1 MNSSRRWISL
11 GLLAAVG
18 LGIAFFMGP
27 IGSRSSSETVA
38 SSLSTQPAPQAPT
51 ATPLEREPR
60 ATGFSLRCVDERGD
74 PLPSFEFRVASAS
87 ELVGRFRTDSDGRA
101 AVDAPALSA
110 GLALVLTEVVENR
123 LEERTC
129 VFAAPE
135 AGDTRTVVI
144 PDHGVIMGRLRIQNG
159 PGWGRPLEGQ
169 VELSFQDDR
178 GQRWTKT
185 VDSVEGTFRFP
196 HVVSPFE
203 RFVAREAAGWLAPTL
218 QYRLALRGRG
228 DGWRA
233 SLRGILIEPD
243 ATREIDLDCV
253 VERRASGRVVFMDGA
268 PASNATVSVRRRG
281 WSRFRE
287 DGQGLADE
295 RAETTASGEFSVSF
309 FTAEA
314 PVLSIELP
322 GGYTQ
327 FHRCDE
333 ERVDANGN
341 LEDIVVRVHDGLSVF
356 LQPEGYEESELR
368 WANHFD
374 FRGRTSARSAVAPN
388 CMIVA
393 ATRTDGSAI
402 ANQSALRQ
410 PDGRYSLQLTTPPS
424 EVASLVIHLAGIR
437 PHTIEGPFRSGDT
450 VRFQPDFERYD
461 LLRLDVQLEG
471 PVGRKFA
478 TLIAATTVYPESSS
492 IDDLARCPFGS
503 ALVVTNETEFTDTVE
518 IPVGSSGPFW
528 VLVEQNVMG
537 HYQSIKKSAVFGPFR
552 PGSRAWPVRV
562 PNVEGEVD
570 ATPTYRGRGS
580 LRVTVGGSRRCES
593 VNVVTAERAA
603 TQPLV
608 DGRAEFEELW
618 AGPVTIEVCGGGRP
632 FRETIA
638 LEPGEHREHPIEPPK
653 DDDRDLEFVTT
664 EANGVPT
671 DWGGVRSLS
680 TGDRAWVNCGRPTA
694 DGRVRVPKNTEKL
707 IVHALVE
714 GRWVRMGLELPS
726 ETRRVQ
732 LPEVSSL
739 VVVDRTWNGGRTLW
753 TLEVEDPA
761 YGHHGVYVPVATD
774 PTPSGMEV
782 HFLVPF
788 GTYVLRVVGE
798 RQTETRILVEQ
809 REQRL
814 SEW

>member
-1 MNSSRRWISL
+1 MNSPRGWISL
-11 GLLAAVG
+11 GLLAAVC
-18 LGIAFFMGP
+18 LGVAFCIAP
-27 IGSRSSSETVA
+27 RGSRSTSETVSPRA
-38 SSLSTQPAPQAPT
+38 PETIELDEGTSNAIGPA
-51 ATPLEREPR
+51 PR
-60 ATGFSLRCVDERGD
+60 ATAFTVRCVDESGD
-74 PLPSFEFRVASAS
+74 PLADFEFRLASAS
-87 ELVGRFRTDSDGRA
+87 ELVGRFRTDSEGRA

-110 GLALVLTEVVENR
+110 GNSLVLTERVENR
-123 LEERTC
+123 LEERTS
-129 VFAAPE
+129 VFAVPE
-135 AGDTRTVVI
+135 AGDTHTVVI
-144 PDHGVIMGRLRIQNG
+144 PDHGVVTGRLHVRNG
-159 PGWGRPLEGQ
+159 PAWGRPLEGQ
-169 VELSFQDDR
+169 VELSFLDDN

-185 VDSVEGTFRFP
+185 VDSIEGTFRFT

-203 RFVAREAAGWLAPTL
+203 RFVAHESDGRLTPT
-218 QYRLALRGRG
+218 QQHHVALRGRG

-233 SLRGILIEPD
+233 SSREFVIEPGT
-243 ATREIDLDCV
+243 AREIDLDCV

-268 PASNATVSVRRRG
+268 PASNATVSVRSRG
-281 WSRFRE
+281 WSRFAE
-287 DGQGLADE
+287 NGQGLADE
-295 RAETTASGEFSVSF
+295 RAETSASGEFAVSF
-309 FTAEA
+309 FSAEA

-322 GGYTQ
+322 GGSTQ

-341 LEDIVVRVHDGLSVF
+341 LEDIVVRVQNGLSVF
-356 LQPEGYEESELR
+356 LQPDGYDESELR

-374 FRGRTSARSAVAPN
+374 FRGRTSARSAVAPS

-402 ANQSALRQ
+402 AHQSALRQ
-410 PDGRYSLQLTTPPS
+410 RDGRYSLQFTTPPS
-424 EVASLVIHLAGIR
+424 EVASLVVHLAGIQ

-461 LLRLDVQLEG
+461 LLRLDVQLDA

-503 ALVVTNETEFTDTVE
+503 ALVVTDEAEFGEAVE

-528 VLVEQNVMG
+528 VLVEQKVLG
-537 HYQSIKKSAVFGPFR
+537 HYRSLAKSEVFGPFR

-562 PNVEGEVD
+562 PTVEGEVD

-580 LRVTVGGSRRCES
+580 LRVTVGGSRPCES
-593 VNVVTAERAA
+593 VRVETAERIVSE
-603 TQPLV
+603 PLV

-618 AGPVTIEVCGGGRP
+618 AGSVCIEVCGGGRP

-638 LEPGEHREHPIEPPK
+638 LEPGEHRVHHIEPPK
-653 DDDRDLEFVTT
+653 DDDRDVELVGP
-664 EANGVPT
+664 EASGSPS
-671 DWGGVRSLS
+671 DWGGVRAM
-680 TGDRAWVNCGRPTA
+680 RAGENEWVSCGRPTA
-694 DGRVRVPKNTEKL
+694 GGRIRVPKGAEKL
-707 IVHALVE
+707 IVHPRVD
-714 GRWVRMGLELPS
+714 GRTVRMCLELPPD
-726 ETRRVQ
+726 TGRVP

-739 VVVDRTWNGGRTLW
+739 VLIDRGWNGGRTLW

-761 YGHHGVYVPVATD
+761 YGHFGVYVPVATEA
-774 PTPSGMEV
+774 TASGMEV
-782 HFLVPF
+782 QFRVPF
-788 GTYVLRVVGE
+788 GAYRLRVVGE
-798 RQTETRILVEQ
+798 RQTETRVLVDQ